1 MVAWVW
7 LAGLPHLSYIF
18 PGRPDF
24 SVKRSK
30 RIFCF
35 LLGLLSLPSGASKS
49 LREALLEA
57 MLEPLELLLESL
69 ESAIVASNV
78 PLLPSNVPL
87 DLYWRLL

>member
-7 LAGLPHLSYIF
+7 LAGLPHFGYIF

-35 LLGLLSLPSGASKS
+35 LLGLHTLPPEDSASLK
-49 LREALLEA
+49 EALLEA
-57 MLEPLELLLESL
+57 TLPESL
-69 ESAIVASNV
+69 AI
-78 PLLPSNVPL
+78 L
-87 DLYWRLL
+87 